1 MEKEDAIEVM
11 SHLAGK
17 LEDVLAIED
26 VVSAFAEFLA
36 HIRSS
41 ISEEDFAF
49 LATIGAMIYLKG
61 SRVYDSSVATDLL
74 MKRLRKWF
82 SGDRVAVR
90 SADHHDHF
98 IVQTA
103 GRHGAAGCISCV
115 NFSVNFNA
123 GQDRRSCR
131 QVSDPG

>member
-61 SRVYDSSVATDLL
+61 SHVYDSSVATDLL
-74 MKRLRKWF
+74 MKRLRK
-82 SGDRVAVR
+82 
-90 SADHHDHF
+90 
-98 IVQTA
+98 
-103 GRHGAAGCISCV
+103 
-115 NFSVNFNA
+115 
-123 GQDRRSCR
+123 
-131 QVSDPG
+131 

>member
-1 MEKEDAIEVM
+1 MMEKEEAIEMM

-49 LATIGAMIYLKG
+49 LATIGAMIYQKG
-61 SRVYDSSVATDLL
+61 SREYDSSVQTDLL
-74 MKRLRKWF
+74 MKRLRREKT
-82 SGDRVAVR
+82 S
-90 SADHHDHF
+90 
-98 IVQTA
+98 
-103 GRHGAAGCISCV
+103 
-115 NFSVNFNA
+115 
-123 GQDRRSCR
+123 
-131 QVSDPG
+131 

>member
-1 MEKEDAIEVM
+1 MPQTGLVIIGGDMEKEDAIAVM

-26 VVSAFAEFLA
+26 VVSPYAEFLA

-61 SRVYDSSVATDLL
+61 FREYDSCLKTDLL
-74 MKRLRKWF
+74 MEKLRSW
-82 SGDRVAVR
+82 
-90 SADHHDHF
+90 
-98 IVQTA
+98 
-103 GRHGAAGCISCV
+103 
-115 NFSVNFNA
+115 
-123 GQDRRSCR
+123 
-131 QVSDPG
+131 